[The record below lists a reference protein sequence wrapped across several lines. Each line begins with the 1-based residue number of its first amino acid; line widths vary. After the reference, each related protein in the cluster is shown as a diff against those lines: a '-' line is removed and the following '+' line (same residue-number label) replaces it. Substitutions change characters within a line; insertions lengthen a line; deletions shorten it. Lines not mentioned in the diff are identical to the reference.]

1 MNGECIKRMVIRNNM
16 NLHDILTEDELKR
29 LLFLKD
35 RMDFYNDKTLFWLF
49 VNVFMI
55 QFVASFFIEIQFHPS
70 FIITMFASPVFMI
83 VSACNIYYN
92 WYQEKMK
99 AIKCYYD
106 YYDVLSKKYDL
117 TY

>member
-29 LLFLKD
+29 LVFLKD
-35 RMDFYNDKTLFWLF
+35 TMDYYDNKTLVWLLI
-49 VNVFMI
+49 NVFMI
-55 QFVASFFIEIQFHPS
+55 QFTISFLLEIQVHSS
-70 FIITMFASPVFMI
+70 FIITILASPVFMI
-83 VSACNIYYN
+83 ISGCNIYYN
-92 WYQEKMK
+92 WYQEKLK